1 MDPKFITIGTDCVRS
16 YSFCRVADDL
26 IDESS
31 SEAEAQKW
39 VNQLRTFLD
48 LAYRTV
54 PPDVSNVKMQKF
66 VESTFPPE
74 AQLALLQLPVSYLS
88 RKPLYGLLHGFEMDL
103 QFAGESQ
110 SLTKL
115 NWPISNEAD
124 LERYGGFV
132 AGTVAE
138 LCLDLVFHHY
148 PNCGTPEKKSY
159 LKGAGGDMGVA
170 LQITNIARDI
180 EVDAALRRVYI
191 PSAWLAAEDLNQED
205 VIKVPRS
212 QTVREIRSKL
222 LDKAFGIYESS
233 RGAIEELPRE
243 VRGPMRVAVESYME
257 IGRVLRQDGYQVT
270 TGRATVPTLRR
281 IRVAWRA
288 LRQ

>member
-1 MDPKFITIGTDCVRS
+1 MSQS

-39 VNQLRTFLD
+39 VNQLRVFLD
-48 LAYRTV
+48 MAYQPLQRDAT
-54 PPDVSNVKMQKF
+54 KAEMQNF
-66 VESTFPPE
+66 VESTFPPD

-88 RKPLYGLLHGFEMDL
+88 REPLYGLLKGFEMDL
-103 QFAGESQ
+103 QFPSKFQ
-110 SLTKL
+110 SLTKFY
-115 NWPISNEAD
+115 WPINNEDD

-138 LCLDLVFHHY
+138 LCLDLVFHYY
-148 PNCGTPEKKSY
+148 PNCGTPEKKCY
-159 LKGAGGDMGVA
+159 LKRAGRDMGIA

-191 PSAWLAAEDLNQED
+191 PSAWLEAEDLTQED
-205 VIKVPRS
+205 VIKEAGS
-212 QTVREIRSKL
+212 QAVRKIRSNL
-222 LDKAFGIYESS
+222 LDKAFGIHEKS

-257 IGRVLRQDGYQVT
+257 IGRVLRQEAYQVKA
-270 TGRATVPTLRR
+270 GRATVPTLRR
-281 IRVAWRA
+281 IRVAWKA
-288 LRQ
+288 LRT